1 MTLFYS
7 GVPNRNNKIYS
18 HNNTN
23 NSIKDQSSYS
33 RMLTSSTNFTIPEY
47 KKYGVSNRRN
57 LNSQETITTDNS
69 IDNSTPNPTPSMNTI
84 IQPDN
89 ISEYFKKLVEKT
101 TIRHQVLINKLEKI
115 ENLLLLLIII
125 LTFIVMK
132 IFN

>member
-1 MTLFYS
+1 
-7 GVPNRNNKIYS
+7 
-18 HNNTN
+18 
-23 NSIKDQSSYS
+23 
-33 RMLTSSTNFTIPEY
+33 MLTSPTNFTIPEY

-57 LNSQETITTDNS
+57 LNSEETITTDNS

-84 IQPDN
+84 IQSDN

-101 TIRHQVLINKLEKI
+101 TFRHQVLINKLEKI

>member
-57 LNSQETITTDNS
+57 LNSEETIKT
-69 IDNSTPNPTPSMNTI
+69 DNSTPNPTPSTNTI
-84 IQPDN
+84 IQSDN